1 MSSEQPESAG
11 RLDRTF
17 MGGLAW
23 TAGSKWLTQG
33 LTWLSVLIVAR
44 LLSPS
49 DFGLVE
55 MAGVFIVIANVLAE
69 FGIGSAVVQIRGL
82 GEEVLAQLNSL
93 SIFFALLT
101 FALALLIAPG
111 IAAFFR
117 SEEVTV
123 LVSVTSVVFFIT
135 GFQTVP
141 VGVLRRNLDYRRLSI
156 AEAVQAIVQAIAT
169 VIAAWLGMAYWALVI
184 GQVLGKLCS
193 AVLTMIWTR
202 VPFQMPAWEVIR
214 APLKFGYHVSVG
226 NISGTLASMADGV
239 VVGRR
244 MGDVLLG
251 HYRMAI
257 TLAYAPVDKVGS
269 LIMRVTGPLF
279 AKIQSDHA
287 MIRRYFLIFT
297 ETLALAVFPMSVGI
311 AIVAP
316 ELVAVVLGAKWEATV
331 GPLRFLALFA
341 GIRLISILMTQILVA
356 LHRTAFTMHR
366 SLLALAVMPVAFWI
380 AAGWSLA
387 AVGASWLLLVFITV
401 LPSYIVLSREIDLE
415 LGDFLNALLP
425 SIAACMAMALGL
437 YIWRAQLPV
446 VFDHPWLNLL
456 LQVSL
461 GAILYAS
468 VLFLLFRS
476 RFTRYIRFAQ
486 SLRRGG
492 VPES

>member
-1 MSSEQPESAG
+1 
-11 RLDRTF
+11 
-17 MGGLAW
+17 
-23 TAGSKWLTQG
+23 
-33 LTWLSVLIVAR
+33 
-44 LLSPS
+44 
-49 DFGLVE
+49 
-55 MAGVFIVIANVLAE
+55 
-69 FGIGSAVVQIRGL
+69 
-82 GEEVLAQLNSL
+82 
-93 SIFFALLT
+93 
-101 FALALLIAPG
+101 
-111 IAAFFR
+111 
-117 SEEVTV
+117 
-123 LVSVTSVVFFIT
+123 
-135 GFQTVP
+135 
-141 VGVLRRNLDYRRLSI
+141 
-156 AEAVQAIVQAIAT
+156 
-169 VIAAWLGMAYWALVI
+169 
-184 GQVLGKLCS
+184 
-193 AVLTMIWTR
+193 
-202 VPFQMPAWEVIR
+202 
-214 APLKFGYHVSVG
+214 
-226 NISGTLASMADGV
+226 MADGV

-244 MGDVLLG
+244 LGDVLLG

-380 AAGWSLA
+380 AAGWNLA

-401 LPSYIVLSREIDLE
+401 LPSYIVLSREIDLD
-415 LGDFLNALLP
+415 LRDFLNALLP
-425 SIAACMAMALGL
+425 SIAACMVMALGL
-437 YIWRAQLPV
+437 YIWRTQSPV
-446 VFDHPWLNLL
+446 VADHPWLNLL

-468 VLFLLFRS
+468 VLYLLFRS